1 MIRAATF
8 GTSLA
13 ETSRPYELLLIFGL
27 LAALTGAALLGWRL
41 LTRRLVA
48 VTVDGASMEPTYR
61 DGDRVLVRRGRVPA
75 TGHVVVVEYPSVDGK
90 WPLPP
95 LRDGA
100 SAAEVGRRRW
110 LIKRVAAVPGDP
122 VPRDRVP
129 ALAEER
135 VPPGMVVL
143 LGDNP
148 GSSFDSRRIGY
159 FSGERILGA
168 VLNAPRSPSP

>member
-1 MIRAATF
+1 MIRAVTF
-8 GTSLA
+8 VGGTP
-13 ETSRPYELLLIFGL
+13 PYEWMLIFGS
-27 LAALTGAALLGWRL
+27 LAVLAGAVLLGRCL

-48 VTVDGASMEPTYR
+48 VTVYGASMEPTYR
-61 DGDRVLVRRGRVPA
+61 GGDRVLVRRGSMPA
-75 TGHVVVVEYPSVDGK
+75 TGHVVVVEYPTLDGT

-100 SAAEVGRRRW
+100 SASEVGRRRW

-148 GSSFDSRRIGY
+148 DSSFDSRRIGY
-159 FSGERILGA
+159 FAGERILGA
-168 VLNAPRSPSP
+168 VLNARRSPSA